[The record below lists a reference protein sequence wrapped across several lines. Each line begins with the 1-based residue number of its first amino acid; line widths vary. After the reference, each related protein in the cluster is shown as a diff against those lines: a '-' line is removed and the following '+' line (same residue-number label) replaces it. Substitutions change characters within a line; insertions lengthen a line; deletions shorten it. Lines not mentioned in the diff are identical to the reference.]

1 MRLGNIIFCFALMAA
16 LTVASG
22 DAADSPLRIEVSP
35 RISSAPAVV
44 RIRAIVTP
52 DAANRVLH
60 IVVDSGS
67 YYRSSMVPLDG
78 ANAAA
83 VTETTFKNIPGGD
96 YEVTVAL
103 VDASGRPRTM
113 DRREVTVSA
122 SPLSATSYN

>member
-1 MRLGNIIFCFALMAA
+1 MRLGNIILSFAIMAA
-16 LTVASG
+16 VTVATG
-22 DAADSPLRIEVSP
+22 DADTPLRIEVSP

-44 RIRAIVTP
+44 KVRAIVTP
-52 DAANRVLH
+52 DAANRALH

-83 VTETTFKNIPGGD
+83 VTDMTFKNIPGGE

-103 VDASGRPRTM
+103 VDAAGRPRTV
-113 DRREVTVSA
+113 DRREVTVA
-122 SPLSATSYN
+122 STTPDARTFSN